1 MWELDSKESWA
12 LKNWYFWTVA
22 LEKTLESPL
31 DCREIQSVHPKGDQS
46 WVFIGRTDAEAETPI
61 LWPSH
66 AKSWLIGKDP
76 NGKIGGRRRRGRQRM
91 RWLDGI
97 TDSMGMSLSKL
108 WELVMDREAWS
119 AAIHGVAKSRI
130 WLSNWTE
137 LNWMVSDLSTFHV
150 SVIILS
156 RGTSSSLDNST
167 LASLTGIEVLLKVCI
182 HMKYVYIY
190 IYISYMYIYISLYI
204 CIHKKLCQR
213 LSRSAYPPRVNKS
226 FVFIGISVKSSG
238 EIKIWKGWLRS
249 QKKTLLLGEVLWK
262 ACGKQLAQMG
272 MWLWAWCHCESAG
285 QLDATETERGPAGAA
300 RAKLEPRGPA
310 GALRA
315 CRSPPGQTPSS

>member
-61 LWPSH
+61 LWPPH

-76 NGKIGGRRRRGRQRM
+76 NGKIGGRRRRGWQRM
-91 RWLDGI
+91 RWLNGI

-130 WLSNWTE
+130 QLSNWTE

-156 RGTSSSLDNST
+156 RGSSSSLDNST

-190 IYISYMYIYISLYI
+190 IYIYIYIHFLYVYVY
-204 CIHKKLCQR
+204 IHLI
-213 LSRSAYPPRVNKS
+213 YMH
-226 FVFIGISVKSSG
+226 I
-238 EIKIWKGWLRS
+238 
-249 QKKTLLLGEVLWK
+249 
-262 ACGKQLAQMG
+262 
-272 MWLWAWCHCESAG
+272 
-285 QLDATETERGPAGAA
+285 
-300 RAKLEPRGPA
+300 
-310 GALRA
+310 
-315 CRSPPGQTPSS
+315 